1 MSLRDVLKLKVSQPL
16 DIMSKWCD
24 SVVESAEMIDKMIRE
39 YSDSDLVP
47 YRLSEVLE
55 QTGSR
60 VGDATGYS
68 IIMDA
73 GKLQSSLSTL
83 FHGIAVAQQLMSD
96 LRLGRYGEIMR
107 VQSLAESLYKA
118 TEVDILSCDE
128 MVENIKAMNQ
138 RELETKV
145 VLSEFKAK
153 YDLLNIC
160 YAQAR
165 SQVLWLSSQLDY
177 LQMLSGKLKLQVQL
191 TRESAYA
198 GDMDNMS
205 MVNDVVENGI

>member
-1 MSLRDVLKLKVSQPL
+1 MALRDLLKSKASQPL
-16 DIMSKWCD
+16 DFMSKWCD
-24 SVVESAEMIDKMIRE
+24 SVCDSVEAIDTMIRDY
-39 YSDSDLVP
+39 YSSDLVP
-47 YRLSEVLE
+47 YKLSEVLE
-55 QTGSR
+55 HEGSR
-60 VGDATGYS
+60 VGDASGYS

-73 GKLQSSLSTL
+73 NHLQRAMSKLY
-83 FHGIAVAQQLMSD
+83 HGIAVAQQLMSD
-96 LRLGRYGEIMR
+96 LRLGRYGDIMR
-107 VQSLAESLYKA
+107 IQSLAESLYRT
-118 TEVDILSCDE
+118 TETEILGCDE

-145 VLSEFKAK
+145 VLSDFKAK
-153 YDLLNIC
+153 YDLLNTM

-198 GDMDNMS
+198 GDVDNMGKINE
-205 MVNDVVENGI
+205 VIEKGI